1 MSEQRCLR
9 EILSDEELGDRK
21 PSQLLRRMRQLLGQR
36 KFDDMHSHSSAPTLP
51 AAATGSSASILA
63 VSKDSVSLEDM
74 AELADRILGT
84 RRSYRFLLSHFYAEY
99 LLFHGYCLCV
109 FVKVSHLSHFVC
121 LFFFWIIFL
130 KILYFCNFQKKIR

>member
-9 EILSDEELGDRK
+9 ELLSDEELGDRK

-51 AAATGSSASILA
+51 VAATGSSASILA

-74 AELADRILGT
+74 AELADRIDFCCLIFTLSNYYFMGT
-84 RRSYRFLLSHFYAEY
+84 AYAFL
-99 LLFHGYCLCV
+99 
-109 FVKVSHLSHFVC
+109 
-121 LFFFWIIFL
+121 
-130 KILYFCNFQKKIR
+130 